1 MKRNKLLIIILL
13 FSLLLNFALL
23 YININNYNSSK
34 DVKKVWDLSTSNAIF
49 LYKQYDEMNIYEAYD
64 FASGEIST
72 IINVISFI
80 NYGGQKNLS
89 NFQLGELGMFY
100 KNLINYSDNMKQHIS
115 EIINIVQL
123 LKDEDVNAF
132 IEIKELRETVELE
145 LNLK

>member
-49 LYKQYDEMNIYEAYD
+49 LCKQYDEMNIYEAYD